1 MCLLALPSLQ
11 FYLVTLAIRRT
22 SLRAQRGYTSCSSPT
37 LLAVALQCRGI
48 AAAMTTAGSG
58 AQGEGV
64 GCVEAQEVVIGI
76 AEEVKQHLEKEH
88 YINRHKVNPAIVGM
102 LEILLLCINWL
113 PCQILLQ

>member
-1 MCLLALPSLQ
+1 
-11 FYLVTLAIRRT
+11 
-22 SLRAQRGYTSCSSPT
+22 
-37 LLAVALQCRGI
+37 
-48 AAAMTTAGSG
+48 MTTAGSG